1 MKPLVPI
8 RLLITLAATFAT
20 AVALVVLLVITD
32 TALSVW
38 QRIEQTPGWFMV
50 VWPLVIV
57 CVAGFVGWRVWSL
70 FSGPADKRKPAVEQG
85 PVQEQELREAVTR
98 AEAYGVATNDAKLEL
113 RELDQ
118 RRNDPSVYVAFFG
131 EISSGKSSLIKALVP
146 DAEIETGPIGGTTE
160 RVTHYRWE
168 GDQGLVLK
176 FTDMPGMNQADG
188 MLEPVARAEVRRA
201 HALVYVCDGDV
212 SRSELAELET
222 IKGLGKPLIVALN
235 KADLYSEDEQLAIAE
250 RIRQRI
256 GADAALPVIPVSA
269 GGEREVVIEHADGR
283 VEHAMRPR
291 PPQVEALRS
300 EILGRATDDP
310 EGIEA
315 QRDLVLLETAAHE
328 LDTAT
333 MRQRRQASEGIVRRY
348 SRRAMLGA
356 LAAVGPG
363 TDVLVQGYL
372 GVSMLKELA
381 AVYGVSTKE
390 LDLNRFVE
398 LATRRVDYRMNILL
412 AISGNV
418 LKAFPGIGTVT
429 GGLMHSVAYGLIF
442 DSLGR
447 AAAYSLEDRGN
458 LTPESTLKR
467 FEDALGENVESRALR
482 LVELVLPQLPG
493 SRSDSER

>member
-1 MKPLVPI
+1 L
-8 RLLITLAATFAT
+8 F
-20 AVALVVLLVITD
+20 VV
-32 TALSVW
+32 
-38 QRIEQTPGWFMV
+38 
-50 VWPLVIV
+50 
-57 CVAGFVGWRVWSL
+57 
-70 FSGPADKRKPAVEQG
+70 
-85 PVQEQELREAVTR
+85 
-98 AEAYGVATNDAKLEL
+98 
-113 RELDQ
+113 
-118 RRNDPSVYVAFFG
+118 
-131 EISSGKSSLIKALVP
+131 
-146 DAEIETGPIGGTTE
+146 
-160 RVTHYRWE
+160 
-168 GDQGLVLK
+168 
-176 FTDMPGMNQADG
+176 
-188 MLEPVARAEVRRA
+188 
-201 HALVYVCDGDV
+201 
-212 SRSELAELET
+212 
-222 IKGLGKPLIVALN
+222 LN
-235 KADLYSEDEQLAIAE
+235 KADLFSEDEQLAIAE

-310 EGIEA
+310 EGLEA

-493 SRSDSER
+493 SRSGPDR